1 MARRLISIGANM
13 KTENVVH
20 HYINAYVNQVERI
33 KENRQVT
40 ELTKYQNAKEYRE
53 QEYRAYQYMA
63 MIVMMQFLANN
74 QMWNIL
80 NQIRIQRTLDITA

>member
-1 MARRLISIGANM
+1 M

-53 QEYRAYQYMA
+53 QEYRTRQNVRCKCIAKHG
-63 MIVMMQFLANN
+63 
-74 QMWNIL
+74 NIKHVE
-80 NQIRIQRTLDITA
+80 R